1 LQEAFLNG
9 KAFFIKTIF
18 SFLYYLRKIKK
29 SLYFYK
35 ILVQFKNKTLKHY
48 YFFSLFILF
57 TSCQYFEKQV
67 PSEKELLQKELKAI
81 NWKEVDEY
89 PSFVDCDKLEEK
101 KQRQQC
107 FFDYLTQLIQEKLRV
122 DTLSALY
129 PELDTIEVKVT
140 VFPDSKMQFEPQFPK
155 DSVAYDTIKIDS
167 ILHARLVNFPK
178 VNPAIKQG
186 IPVKTQFILPVII
199 KVE

>member
-1 LQEAFLNG
+1 M
-9 KAFFIKTIF
+9 
-18 SFLYYLRKIKK
+18 
-29 SLYFYK
+29 YFYK
-35 ILVQFKNKTLKHY
+35 KLVPFKKAALKQY
-48 YFFSLFILF
+48 YFFLILGFF

-89 PSFVDCDKLEEK
+89 PSFTDCDKLTEK
-101 KQRQQC
+101 IQRQQC
-107 FFDYLTQLIQEKLRV
+107 FFEYLTQLIQDKLEV
-122 DTLSALY
+122 DTLSVLY

-140 VFPDSKMQFEPQFPK
+140 VFPDSRMQFEPQFSK
-155 DSVAYDTIKIDS
+155 DSTAYDTIKIDS

-186 IPVKTQFILPVII
+186 IPVKTQFILRVII

>member
-1 LQEAFLNG
+1 MKQYSLFL
-9 KAFFIKTIF
+9 
-18 SFLYYLRKIKK
+18 
-29 SLYFYK
+29 
-35 ILVQFKNKTLKHY
+35 V
-48 YFFSLFILF
+48 FILF
-57 TSCQYFEKQV
+57 NSCQYFDKQV

-89 PSFVDCDKLEEK
+89 PSVVDCEKIEDK

-107 FFDYLTQLIQEKLRV
+107 FFEVLTQLIQEKLCN
-122 DTLSALY
+122 DTLAMLY

-140 VFPDSKMQFEPQFPK
+140 IFPNATMKFEPQFPK

-167 ILHARLVNFPK
+167 ILKARLVDFPK
-178 VNPAIKQG
+178 INPAIKRG
-186 IPVKTQFILPVII
+186 LPVKTQFILPVIL